1 MSRAN
6 FLRLFPTPHYLAMP
20 SVGLDISDQSV
31 KFTQLT
37 LRGGKI
43 VIDRYGERTIPLGV
57 IESGAVRDVEALAKV
72 LVELKD
78 EYKLTEVVASMPE
91 EEAYIVRM
99 SLPAKKESE
108 LRESIELQ
116 LEEYV
121 PLPAGEAVF
130 DHEVID
136 PPARK
141 QGGPPNGQGNYEVVV
156 SALPQKTVK
165 SYTEVFARAGLR
177 PVAFEVEAHAI
188 ARAAVAVNEDRLL
201 MIVDFGK
208 TRTSFFVVSGWSVVF
223 TATAKNIGGEDIT
236 TAIQKGLN
244 IPHEQAEK
252 LKVERGLLTAND
264 QRELF
269 FAIIPLISVLR
280 DEITKH
286 QSYWETHRENH
297 GRLGRRIEE
306 VIICGGQATLPG
318 LIDYL
323 NMNLNVPVTLGNP
336 WKNLFSFEK
345 YIPPINLNQALRY
358 TTAIGLSLRT
368 LTRFT

>member
-6 FLRLFPTPHYLAMP
+6 FLRLFPTPRYLAMP
-20 SVGLDISDQSV
+20 AVGLDISDQSV

-43 VIDRYGERTIPLGV
+43 AIDRYGERAVPLGV
-57 IESGAVRDVEALAKV
+57 IESGAVSNQEALAKV
-72 LVELKD
+72 LVELKE

-91 EEAYIVRM
+91 EEAYIVRLA
-99 SLPAKKESE
+99 LPAKKASE

-121 PLPAGEAVF
+121 PLPAGETVF
-130 DHEVID
+130 DYEVID
-136 PPARK
+136 PPLREH
-141 QGGPPNGQGNYEVVV
+141 GSYEVVV

-177 PVAFEVEAHAI
+177 PVAFEVEAQAI
-188 ARAAVAVNEDRLL
+188 ARSVVAVGEDRLV
-201 MIVDFGK
+201 MVIDFGK
-208 TRTSFFVVSGWSVVF
+208 TRTSFFIVSGWSVVF
-223 TATAKNIGGEDIT
+223 TATAKSIGGEDIT

-244 IPHEQAEK
+244 ISREQAEQ
-252 LKVERGLLTAND
+252 LKVERGLLTVSD

-269 FAIIPLISVLR
+269 FAIIPIISVLR

-323 NMNLNVPVTLGNP
+323 NMNLDIPATLGNP